1 MATEQLTG
9 TWPRQTGLAGS
20 GGSPTLSPFSGY
32 ASGLSNV
39 IKIVEDDRVLSEV
52 KQTKIDGCFLL
63 TTSENT

>member
-1 MATEQLTG
+1 MVTEQLTG
-9 TWPRQTGLAGS
+9 TWPRQTGPAGS
-20 GGSPTLSPFSGY
+20 GGSPMSSPFSGY
-32 ASGLSNV
+32 ASGLTNG